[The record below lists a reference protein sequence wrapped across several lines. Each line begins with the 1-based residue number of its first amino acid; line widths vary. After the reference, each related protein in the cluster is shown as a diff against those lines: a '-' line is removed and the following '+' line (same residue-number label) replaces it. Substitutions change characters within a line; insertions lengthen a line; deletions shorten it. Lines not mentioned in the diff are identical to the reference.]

1 MKHLYTIFLTLLNIL
16 LIAAVWKQ
24 QQHLAVL
31 EKRFSE
37 RPAPVVST
45 PAQQETPQVNPLVND
60 VEKLKSEVLRLN
72 QALVEATRPKIV
84 PLRQ

>member
-31 EKRFSE
+31 EKRVSE

-45 PAQQETPQVNPLVND
+45 PAQQETPLVNPLVND

-72 QALVEATRPKIV
+72 QALAEATRPKII